1 MSKSIKERSRQMLI
15 KPENRNRLLL
25 PPGIISAILSISFLF
40 VGCASGPDVNIDI
53 DVGNYKA
60 AADAAAEEKN
70 SDAELD
76 EANLLPTLQAGNLYL
91 YAQDYKT
98 SLKMLDE
105 AEDIVKYHNE
115 EILLGSTGDMI
126 ARLMLNDAV
135 IDYHA
140 TITDAVMINT
150 YKSLDYMILGK
161 FAEARVE
168 LNRAVDRQ
176 RRAKE
181 TYAELI
187 GKQKE
192 AINQKAKEESSSYNV
207 NKTVNNPQ
215 LARLIKD
222 QYPGLYTFQAYPDF
236 INPFTTY
243 LAGLFFMIE
252 GDYNKAYSLL
262 REANG
267 MMPAN
272 QTLETDFQM
281 AKARHLD
288 NNYVWVIYENGLSP
302 IKKEFRVDIP
312 LFIVSNNISYT
323 GIALPRM
330 EMRSQATVNLNVASG
345 GKTVGTTEVVAD
357 MDRVILTEFHYS
369 YPDIVTRA
377 VFSALIKTAM
387 QYELGKQNSYAGLA
401 AALFQMASTQADT
414 RTWRSI
420 PKEFQVTRVKMPRD
434 HKLTLH
440 SGLHNMEVEID
451 RNAKHAIIYVRIP
464 TARSRPS
471 YSVINF

>member
-1 MSKSIKERSRQMLI
+1 MAMKHRDKSKIFLTVSTFFT
-15 KPENRNRLLL
+15 LLFTM
-25 PPGIISAILSISFLF
+25 ILFA
-40 VGCASGPDVNIDI
+40 GCASGPDVSNNIN
-53 DVGNYKA
+53 VGNYKA
-60 AADAAAEEKN
+60 AADAAAAEKDE
-70 SDAELD
+70 DAELD

-91 YAQDYKT
+91 YANEYNT

-105 AEDIVKYHNE
+105 AERIVKYHNE

-150 YKSLDYMILGK
+150 YKSLDYMILGQ
-161 FAEARVE
+161 FADARVE

-192 AINQKAKEESSSYNV
+192 AISEKAKEESSSYNV
-207 NKTVNNPQ
+207 NRTIANPQ
-215 LARLIKD
+215 LAKLIRG

-262 REANG
+262 REVHG
-267 MMPAN
+267 MMPEN
-272 QTLETDFQM
+272 KTVKSDFEM
-281 AKARHLD
+281 VKARHID
-288 NNYVWVIYENGLSP
+288 KQYVWIIYENGLSP

-312 LFIVSNNISYT
+312 LFIASDHISYT

-330 EMRSQATVNLNVASG
+330 EMRSQATVDLMLSDN
-345 GKTVGTTEVVAD
+345 GKAVGKTEVVAD

-387 QYELGKQNSYAGLA
+387 QYELGRQNSYAGLA

-414 RTWRSI
+414 RTWRST
-420 PKEFQVTRVKMPRD
+420 PKEFQIARVKMPAG
-434 HKLTLH
+434 HKLLLR
-440 SGLHNMEVEID
+440 SGVHNIEAEID
-451 RNAKHAIIYVRIP
+451 SNAKHAIIYVRIP
-464 TARSRPS
+464 TAGSRPS
-471 YSVINF
+471 YTVINF

>member
-1 MSKSIKERSRQMLI
+1 MVTEFKSENKALLAISTFFTLLFTLI
-15 KPENRNRLLL
+15 V
-25 PPGIISAILSISFLF
+25 GS
-40 VGCASGPDVNIDI
+40 GCASGPDVSNDI
-53 DVGNYKA
+53 LVGNYKA
-60 AADAAAEEKN
+60 AADAAAAEKDTD
-70 SDAELD
+70 SELD

-91 YAQDYKT
+91 YAKEYDT

-105 AEDIVKYHNE
+105 AERIVKYHNE

-140 TITDAVMINT
+140 TITDAVMVNT
-150 YKSLDYMILGK
+150 YKSLDYMILGQ
-161 FAEARVE
+161 FADARVE

-207 NKTVNNPQ
+207 NKTISNPQ

-243 LAGLFFMIE
+243 LAGLFFLIE
-252 GDYNKAYSLL
+252 SDYNKAYSLL
-262 REANG
+262 KEAYG
-267 MMPAN
+267 MMPEN
-272 QTLETDFQM
+272 RILKTDYEM
-281 AKARHLD
+281 AKARYID
-288 NNYVWVIYENGLSP
+288 DNYVWVIYENGLSP
-302 IKKEFRVDIP
+302 IKKEYRVDIP
-312 LFIVSNNISYT
+312 LFIVSDHISYT

-330 EMRSQATVNLNVASG
+330 EMRPLATVDLMISDKNGML
-345 GKTVGTTEVVAD
+345 GKTETVAD
-357 MDRVILTEFHYS
+357 MDRVILTEFHYT

-387 QYELGKQNSYAGLA
+387 QYELGKQNSYAGFA

-420 PKEFQVTRVKMPRD
+420 PKEFQVARVKMPAN
-434 HKLTLH
+434 HKLLLR
-440 SGLHNMEVEID
+440 SGMHNIEAEIN

-464 TARSRPS
+464 TANSRPS
-471 YSVINF
+471 YTVINF